1 MFFVVLQGK
10 NEDIQLKSTVKT
22 EMKGTD
28 LELKGKI
35 YFLLLF
41 LRKYIWD
48 DMAGEGQRLKEA
60 GGSQN
65 RAEWGWRECTW
76 MANCQGG
83 RLAEKQADKEQGK
96 PQLRQRERDMGHRT
110 QTKKNKNKRN
120 LSDTQRVDF
129 LQW

>member
-41 LRKYIWD
+41 LRKYI
-48 DMAGEGQRLKEA
+48 
-60 GGSQN
+60 
-65 RAEWGWRECTW
+65 
-76 MANCQGG
+76 
-83 RLAEKQADKEQGK
+83 
-96 PQLRQRERDMGHRT
+96 
-110 QTKKNKNKRN
+110 
-120 LSDTQRVDF
+120 
-129 LQW
+129 

>member
-1 MFFVVLQGK
+1 
-10 NEDIQLKSTVKT
+10 
-22 EMKGTD
+22 
-28 LELKGKI
+28 
-35 YFLLLF
+35 
-41 LRKYIWD
+41 
-48 DMAGEGQRLKEA
+48 
-60 GGSQN
+60 
-65 RAEWGWRECTW
+65 

-110 QTKKNKNKRN
+110 QSEKNKNKRN

>member
-1 MFFVVLQGK
+1 MLFVVLQGK

-22 EMKGTD
+22 EMKGMD

-65 RAEWGWRECTW
+65 RAEWGWREY
-76 MANCQGG
+76 MDGELSGREASREAGRQGT
-83 RLAEKQADKEQGK
+83 
-96 PQLRQRERDMGHRT
+96 RET
-110 QTKKNKNKRN
+110 T
-120 LSDTQRVDF
+120 T
-129 LQW
+129 